1 MHERCFYTDKSD
13 PYFYLS
19 PLKLEVVMKFPIE
32 IYIYHDIV
40 TDKEINTVKTQAN
53 FKVKNL
59 VIRVATSKYN
69 HFNQK

>member
-1 MHERCFYTDKSD
+1 
-13 PYFYLS
+13 
-19 PLKLEVVMKFPIE
+19 MKFPIE

-53 FKVKNL
+53 FKVRNF